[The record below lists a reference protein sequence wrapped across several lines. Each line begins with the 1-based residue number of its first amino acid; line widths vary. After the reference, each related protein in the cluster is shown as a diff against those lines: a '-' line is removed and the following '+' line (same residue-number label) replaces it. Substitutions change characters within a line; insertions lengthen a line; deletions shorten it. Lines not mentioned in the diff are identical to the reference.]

1 MHKLAALQEQA
12 RRRHSPA
19 PLVEPAPVHLEPR
32 AFPKLRTTSEVA
44 EILRI
49 SPKSVTRLFE
59 GRTGV
64 IDNGSP
70 RTPTDAD
77 PRTKYRRLVIPEE
90 AIWQYI
96 SEHKICMKWF
106 VMKAEA
112 AGLRRLRYASRGMF
126 NKDSGNESFPR

>member
-19 PLVEPAPVHLEPR
+19 PLIEPAPVHLEPR
-32 AFPKLRTTSEVA
+32 EFPKFRTTSEVA

-49 SPKSVTRLFE
+49 SPKSVIREFE
-59 GRTGV
+59 GGLGV

-70 RTPTDAD
+70 RIATETD

-90 AIWQYI
+90 AIWQYLA
-96 SEHKICMKWF
+96 EHRS
-106 VMKAEA
+106 V
-112 AGLRRLRYASRGMF
+112 
-126 NKDSGNESFPR
+126 